1 MIHCPL
7 RAANPPNPGT
17 CGYLDRDANCQNRDR
32 QILALLALVCSL
44 VGCATASRF
53 SCVGSYE
60 RGIRGEVMKTAD
72 GRTLYFNGQC
82 WTRQPIPPTDL
93 ALERPTPF

>member
-1 MIHCPL
+1 MTVRL
-7 RAANPPNPGT
+7 LT
-17 CGYLDRDANCQNRDR
+17 
-32 QILALLALVCSL
+32 LLALMLSV

-60 RGIRGEVMKTAD
+60 RGIRGEVLKTAD
-72 GRTLYFNGQC
+72 GRMLYFNGQC

-93 ALERPTPF
+93 ALERPTTFLQPVEE